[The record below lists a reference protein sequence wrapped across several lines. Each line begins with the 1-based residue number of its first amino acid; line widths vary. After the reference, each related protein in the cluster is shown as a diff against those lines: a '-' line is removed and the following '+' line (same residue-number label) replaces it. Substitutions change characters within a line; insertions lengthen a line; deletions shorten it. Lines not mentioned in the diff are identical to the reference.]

1 MSRNKKNHTYHRQ
14 PKANRKKSW
23 LYLNLGLALALIV
36 AGVVALFWLGQQ
48 SKQSTASAS
57 NPAAD
62 HQGRVAPD
70 FTLYSPQGQSI
81 SLSDYAGQVILVNTW
96 ATWCPPCK
104 AEMPTLNAFYEE
116 HQQEGFV
123 VLAVNSR
130 EDTDTVKRFI
140 EQNGFSF
147 PVLLDTR
154 AEVMKRYNVLGL
166 PTTFVIDREGF
177 IQYVHT
183 GEISRQQLEE
193 VILPLL

>member
-1 MSRNKKNHTYHRQ
+1 MSKKKQSHTYHRQ
-14 PKANRKKSW
+14 PKAKRKKSW
-23 LYLNLGLALALIV
+23 LYLNLGLALTLIV

-48 SKQSTASAS
+48 SERSTASAS

-70 FTLYSPQGQSI
+70 FTLYSPQGESI

-116 HQQEGFV
+116 HQREGFV

-130 EDTDTVKRFI
+130 EETDTVRRFI

-154 AEVMKRYNVLGL
+154 AEMMKRYNVLGL

-183 GEISRQQLEE
+183 GEITRQQLEE